1 LYLDIYIFRRRVQ
14 LRQTP
19 ECLRGEVE
27 PWRGLGGLGLVGFE
41 KRVGGRTCVVKV
53 EGLGP
58 RGVVGERQRWGGR
71 KA

>member
-1 LYLDIYIFRRRVQ
+1 LFLDIYIYIFRRRVQ

-41 KRVGGRTCVVKV
+41 KRVGA
-53 EGLGP
+53 GL
-58 RGVVGERQRWGGR
+58 
-71 KA
+71 AS